1 MFNDSSLNISSPIGA
16 SRRESLEYTS
26 YASVNGSRVDT
37 GSFTSQTDSKTLDQ
51 ESKAVTEEPNIYYK
65 YRKDRWQKLLI
76 QLWIMTSQ
84 TYARADRYDEAFE
97 ALSETDELASNDA
110 DVWTQLAFLVYHHKK
125 DEASAIDAL
134 KKALSIDPE
143 HVKAHVLLATI
154 YHSMDEIELA
164 EGLLERVT
172 KGQGWDQTEA
182 W

>member
-1 MFNDSSLNISSPIGA
+1 
-16 SRRESLEYTS
+16 
-26 YASVNGSRVDT
+26 
-37 GSFTSQTDSKTLDQ
+37 
-51 ESKAVTEEPNIYYK
+51 
-65 YRKDRWQKLLI
+65 
-76 QLWIMTSQ
+76 MTSQ

-125 DEASAIDAL
+125 DETSAIDAL

-154 YHSMDEIELA
+154 YHDMDEIELA